1 MECCL
6 FFWDVKAWTAPMV
19 QTMHYQEILKQ
30 RQKNGRQGNITEI
43 PDWIFTLL
51 SQIFNGQFL

>member
-1 MECCL
+1 
-6 FFWDVKAWTAPMV
+6 MV

-43 PDWIFTLL
+43 PEWIFTLL